1 MTQKAMSCSSVLLGD
16 IKIEPFWTGHRE
28 FEAAVRNLPT
38 EEKPCGDF
46 IDCQALIVQIL
57 NARN

>member
-1 MTQKAMSCSSVLLGD
+1 MSCSSVLLGD